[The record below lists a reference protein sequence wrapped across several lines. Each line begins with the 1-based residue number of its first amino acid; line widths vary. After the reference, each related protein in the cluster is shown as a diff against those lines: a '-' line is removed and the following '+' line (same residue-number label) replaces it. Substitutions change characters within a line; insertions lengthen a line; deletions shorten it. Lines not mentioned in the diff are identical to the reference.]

1 MMQLPVGVEAA
12 ISRVLP
18 SEDVLDRPEFDCVEF
33 INRNFPDEQS
43 LADIE
48 PFVSRLNGRMKE
60 LDENLSQ
67 ASQEQ
72 SLAAYQALADLKEAQ
87 QAVSQLY
94 TKIHDIRGKAE
105 QSEVMVQEICRDIK
119 QLDYAKRHL
128 QTTITALKRL
138 HMLVTAVD
146 QLEYMASQRLYKE
159 AASLLEAVNSLFT
172 HFEGFA
178 KVGKIME
185 LQRTVNAIRAD
196 LEKQIFGDF
205 QVIGPLATLDS
216 IAKDEAEMKHMF
228 ANLSTACLIVSALG
242 KDTRKKL
249 VHAFCADQLAPYEK
263 EFGTKGGASGSLA
276 NMDARFAWFFQLVS
290 AIEGRMEAI
299 FPTHWQMGRRLCIY
313 FCERTRVHLLNQLGA
328 VSSDE
333 LDVTSLLKALQKALL
348 FEREIVQR
356 YEGDLSDDKAEL
368 NDKGQVIDPTS
379 AEGIKRR
386 LLRQKRLA
394 EQKAIADEL
403 KKKSKLEGEMGV
415 AITAEETLP
424 SLHGMLSKTF
434 DPYMTAYV
442 ALERK
447 NMETMLHEVMGAE
460 IVDRNGALPVFS
472 SSVNMFAYI
481 RNSVKRC
488 TALTVGQT
496 FFDLHVEFKHTLG
509 MYSNRLVA
517 KLPPFVS
524 IETPA
529 AAAQATKWRLAD
541 KQEEELCFVINTAEY
556 CAETLPSLEDAIRGK
571 IDPAFTDAIELSKEI
586 DTYHDVGAS
595 AMKCIVLGID
605 NVIEDEWANMQ
616 RVNWGAFESVG
627 DESAYVLA
635 IADKLRPYVPTLRS
649 MLSSLYF
656 TNFCDKFASSVVP
669 KVLQSILKCKRI
681 NPVATQQLLLD
692 VYALKTLFLNLPVM
706 GKEAEVGASA
716 SMVPA
721 RYTKFVTNE
730 MAHVEAVLKLI
741 GTPNE
746 MLVESFKIMW
756 PDGTSENFQSILSMK
771 GLKRQEQLPLLEAL
785 GLQQRKATGG
795 KQIIEDKMSDMTE
808 SLKSNMQKM
817 AKASNPFN
825 YINTSNN

>member
-1 MMQLPVGVEAA
+1 MHLPQGVEAA

-18 SEDVLDRPEFDCVEF
+18 SDDVLDRPEFDCVEF

-60 LDENLSQ
+60 LDENLSH

-87 QAVSQLY
+87 QAVTQLY

-146 QLEYMASQRLYKE
+146 QLEYMTSQRLYKE

-172 HFEGFA
+172 HFEGFT
-178 KVGKIME
+178 KVGKILD

-205 QVIGPLATLDS
+205 QVVGPLATLDS
-216 IAKDEAEMKHMF
+216 IAKDDDEMQRMF
-228 ANLSTACLIVSALG
+228 ANLATACLIVSALG
-242 KDTRKKL
+242 NDTRKKL
-249 VHAFCADQLAPYEK
+249 VHTWCVDQLAPYEK
-263 EFGTKGGASGSLA
+263 QFGGSAASSLA
-276 NMDARFAWFFQLVS
+276 DMDARFAWFFQLVS
-290 AIEGRMEAI
+290 TIEGRMEAI
-299 FPTHWQMGRRLCIY
+299 FPTHWQMGRRLCLF
-313 FCERTRVHLLNQLGA
+313 FCDRTRTHLLGHLGA
-328 VSSDE
+328 VASDE

-348 FEREIVQR
+348 FEREIVTR
-356 YEGDLSDDKAEL
+356 YEGHGPDDGRSEL
-368 NDKGQVIDPTS
+368 NDKGQVIDPAS

-394 EQKAIADEL
+394 EHKAIADEL
-403 KKKSKLEGEMGV
+403 SKKRMMEGEMGV
-415 AITAEETLP
+415 VHEPEDPLP
-424 SLHGMLSKTF
+424 SLSGILSRTF
-434 DPYMTAYV
+434 DPFMTAYV

-447 NMETMLHEVMGAE
+447 NMESMVNDVMASE

-496 FFDLHVEFKHTLG
+496 FFDLQLEFKYCLG
-509 MYSNRLVA
+509 LYANRLVA
-517 KLPPFVS
+517 KLPGFITDS
-524 IETPA
+524 NTPPTHA
-529 AAAQATKWRLAD
+529 AAAKWRLAD

-556 CAETLPSLEDAIRGK
+556 CADTLPSLEDVIRLK
-571 IDPAFTDAIELSKEI
+571 IDKAFTDAIELSKEI
-586 DTYHDVGAS
+586 DTYHDVAAA
-595 AMKCIVLGID
+595 AMKCIVLGIENILD
-605 NVIEDEWANMQ
+605 DDWATMQ
-616 RVNWGAFESVG
+616 RVNWGTVETVG

-656 TNFCDKFASSVVP
+656 TNFCDKFAASVVP
-669 KVLQSILKCKRI
+669 KVLQSIVKCKRV
-681 NPVATQQLLLD
+681 NHVGTQQLLLD

-706 GKEAEVGASA
+706 GKEGEVQIVRDTVS
-716 SMVPA
+716 
-721 RYTKFVTNE
+721 K
-730 MAHVEAVLKLI
+730 AHEIERSSWTEECL
-741 GTPNE
+741 G
-746 MLVESFKIMW
+746 W
-756 PDGTSENFQSILSMK
+756 CDDGTCAVHQVC
-771 GLKRQEQLPLLEAL
+771 
-785 GLQQRKATGG
+785 QQRNGARRSRA
-795 KQIIEDKMSDMTE
+795 QVDWHAE
-808 SLKSNMQKM
+808 
-817 AKASNPFN
+817 
-825 YINTSNN
+825 

>member
-1 MMQLPVGVEAA
+1 MMQLPHGVEAA

-18 SEDVLDRPEFDCVEF
+18 SDDVLDRPEFDCVDF

-60 LDENLSQ
+60 LDENLSH

-87 QAVSQLY
+87 QAVTQLY

-172 HFEGFA
+172 HFEGFT

-185 LQRTVNAIRAD
+185 LQRAVNAIRAD

-205 QVIGPLATLDS
+205 QIVGPLATLDS
-216 IAKDEAEMKHMF
+216 IAKDEGEMQRLF
-228 ANLSTACLIVSALG
+228 ANLATACLIVSALG
-242 KDTRKKL
+242 KATRKK
-249 VHAFCADQLAPYEK
+249 FIQTCTTSP
-263 EFGTKGGASGSLA
+263 SGSLA
-276 NMDARFAWFFQLVS
+276 NMDSRFTWFFQLVG
-290 AIEGRMEAI
+290 AIEPRMEAI

-313 FCERTRVHLLNQLGA
+313 FCDRTRTHLLAQLGA
-328 VSSDE
+328 VASDE
-333 LDVTSLLKALQKALL
+333 LDVTSLLKALQKALM

-356 YEGDLSDDKAEL
+356 YEGGATDDDKPDL
-368 NDKGQVIDPTS
+368 NDKGQVIDPAS

-394 EQKAIADEL
+394 EQKAIAEEL
-403 KKKSKLEGEMGV
+403 KKKRTMEGEMG
-415 AITAEETLP
+415 E
-424 SLHGMLSKTF
+424 SM
-434 DPYMTAYV
+434 M
-442 ALERK
+442 
-447 NMETMLHEVMGAE
+447 HEVMASE
-460 IVDRNGALPVFS
+460 IVDRNGALPVLS
-472 SSVNMFAYI
+472 SSVHMFAYI

-488 TALTVGQT
+488 TALTIGQT
-496 FFDLHVEFKHTLG
+496 FFDLHLEFKYCLG
-509 MYSNRLVA
+509 LYASRLLA
-517 KLPPFVS
+517 KLPGFVS
-524 IETPA
+524 AGDSPA
-529 AAAQATKWRLAD
+529 TQTQAAKWRLGD

-556 CAETLPSLEDAIRGK
+556 CAETLPSLEDAIRAK
-571 IDPAFTDAIELSKEI
+571 VDKAFAEAIDLSKEI
-586 DTYHDVGAS
+586 DTYHDVGAA

-605 NVIEDEWANMQ
+605 NVLDDEWTNMQ
-616 RVNWGAFESVG
+616 KINWSAVETVG
-627 DESAYVLA
+627 DESTYVLA

-656 TNFCDKFASSVVP
+656 TNFCDKFAASVVP
-669 KVLQSILKCKRI
+669 KVLQSIIKCKRV
-681 NPVATQQLLLD
+681 NQVGTQQLLLD

-706 GKEAEVGASA
+706 GKEGEVGAPV
-716 SMVPA
+716 VPA

-730 MAHVEAVLKLI
+730 IAHVEAVLKLI
-741 GTPNE
+741 GTPND

-756 PDGTSENFQSILSMK
+756 PDGTAENFQSILNMK
-771 GLKRQEQLPLLEAL
+771 GLKRQEQLALLEAL
-785 GLQQRKATGG
+785 GLQQRKTPAAAKLIEG
-795 KQIIEDKMSDMTE
+795 KMTDMTE

-825 YINTSNN
+825 YINTNN

>member
-1 MMQLPVGVEAA
+1 MMQLPKGVEAA

-18 SEDVLDRPEFDCVEF
+18 SDDVLDRPEFDSVDF

-48 PFVSRLNGRMKE
+48 PFVSRLSNRMKE
-60 LDENLSQ
+60 LDENLSH

-72 SLAAYQALADLKEAQ
+72 SLAAYQAMADLKEAQ

-94 TKIHDIRGKAE
+94 KKIHDIRGKAE

-172 HFEGFA
+172 HFEGFS

-185 LQRTVNAIRAD
+185 LQKTVNAIRAD
-196 LEKQIFGDF
+196 LEKQIFNDF
-205 QVIGPLATLDS
+205 QVVGPLATLDS
-216 IAKDEAEMKHMF
+216 IAKDETEMQHLF
-228 ANLSTACLIVSALG
+228 ANLASACLVISALG
-242 KDTRKKL
+242 KESRKKL
-249 VHAFCADQLAPYEK
+249 VNSWCSDQLVPYEK
-263 EFGTKGGASGSLA
+263 EFASKSSPSAALS

-290 AIEGRMEAI
+290 TIESRMEAI
-299 FPTHWQMGRRLCIY
+299 FPTHWQMGRRLCIF
-313 FCERTRVHLLNQLGA
+313 FCERTRTHMLAQLGA

-356 YEGDLSDDKAEL
+356 YEGELIDESRPDL

-394 EQKAIADEL
+394 EQKAIAEEL
-403 KKKSKLEGEMGV
+403 KKKTAMEGEMGV
-415 AITAEETLP
+415 PHEPEERIP
-424 SLHGMLSKTF
+424 SLQGMLSRTF
-434 DPYMTAYV
+434 DPFMTAYV

-447 NMETMLHEVMGAE
+447 NMENMLTEVMAQE

-488 TALTVGQT
+488 TALTIGQT
-496 FFDLHVEFKHTLG
+496 FFDLHLEFKNCLG
-509 MYSNRLVA
+509 LYASRLIA
-517 KLPPFVS
+517 KLPPFATAEAPSSVS
-524 IETPA
+524 M
-529 AAAQATKWRLAD
+529 KWRLAD
-541 KQEEELCFVINTAEY
+541 KQEDELCFVINTAEY
-556 CAETLPSLEDAIRGK
+556 CADTLPSLEDAIRAK
-571 IDPAFTDAIELSKEI
+571 IDKAFAEAIELSKEI
-586 DTYHDVGAS
+586 DTYHDVAAS
-595 AMKCIVLGID
+595 AMKCIVVGLD
-605 NVIEDEWANMQ
+605 NLVDDEWTNMQ
-616 RVNWGAFESVG
+616 RINWGAVETVG
-627 DESAYVLA
+627 DESPYVLA
-635 IADKLRPYVPTLRS
+635 IADKLRPYVPTLRT

-656 TNFCDKFASSVVP
+656 TNFCDKFAAAVVP
-669 KVLQSILKCKRI
+669 KVLLSIMKCKRI
-681 NPVATQQLLLD
+681 TQVGAQQLLLD
-692 VYALKTLFLNLPVM
+692 VYALKTLFLNLPIM
-706 GKEAEVGASA
+706 GKEGEVG
-716 SMVPA
+716 MVVPV

-741 GTPNE
+741 GSPTE

-756 PDGTSENFQSILSMK
+756 PEGTAENFQNILNLK
-771 GLKRQEQLPLLEAL
+771 G
-785 GLQQRKATGG
+785 
-795 KQIIEDKMSDMTE
+795 
-808 SLKSNMQKM
+808 
-817 AKASNPFN
+817 
-825 YINTSNN
+825 

>member
-1 MMQLPVGVEAA
+1 MMQLPHGVEAA

-18 SEDVLDRPEFDCVEF
+18 SDDVLDRPEFDCVDF

-60 LDENLSQ
+60 LDENLSH

-87 QAVSQLY
+87 QAVTQLY

-172 HFEGFA
+172 HFEGFT

-185 LQRTVNAIRAD
+185 LQRAVNAIRAD

-205 QVIGPLATLDS
+205 QIVGPLATLDS
-216 IAKDEAEMKHMF
+216 IAKDEGEMQRLF
-228 ANLSTACLIVSALG
+228 ANLATACLIVSALG
-242 KDTRKKL
+242 KATRKK
-249 VHAFCADQLAPYEK
+249 FIQTWCADQLAPYEK
-263 EFGTKGGASGSLA
+263 EFGSMTSPSGSLA
-276 NMDARFAWFFQLVS
+276 NMDSRFTWFFQLVG
-290 AIEGRMEAI
+290 AIEPRMEAI

-313 FCERTRVHLLNQLGA
+313 FCDRTRTHLLAQLGA
-328 VSSDE
+328 VASDE
-333 LDVTSLLKALQKALL
+333 LDVTSLLKALQKALM

-356 YEGDLSDDKAEL
+356 YEGGATDDDKPDL
-368 NDKGQVIDPTS
+368 NDKGQVIDPAS

-394 EQKAIADEL
+394 EQNAIAEEL
-403 KKKSKLEGEMGV
+403 KKKRTMEGEMGV
-415 AITAEETLP
+415 AHEPEEVLP
-424 SLHGMLSKTF
+424 SLNGMLSKSF
-434 DPYMTAYV
+434 DPFMTAYV

-447 NMETMLHEVMGAE
+447 NMESMMHEVMASE
-460 IVDRNGALPVFS
+460 IVDRNGALPVLS
-472 SSVNMFAYI
+472 SSVHMFAYI

-488 TALTVGQT
+488 TALTIGQT
-496 FFDLHVEFKHTLG
+496 FFDLHLEFKYCLG
-509 MYSNRLVA
+509 LYASRLLA
-517 KLPPFVS
+517 KLPGFVS
-524 IETPA
+524 AGDSPA
-529 AAAQATKWRLAD
+529 TQTQAAKWRLGD

-556 CAETLPSLEDAIRGK
+556 CAETLPSLEDAIRAK
-571 IDPAFTDAIELSKEI
+571 VDKAFAEAIDLSKEI
-586 DTYHDVGAS
+586 DTYHDVGAA

-605 NVIEDEWANMQ
+605 NVLDDEWTNMQ
-616 RVNWGAFESVG
+616 KINWSAVETVG
-627 DESAYVLA
+627 DESTYVLA

-656 TNFCDKFASSVVP
+656 TNFCDKFAASVVP
-669 KVLQSILKCKRI
+669 KVLQSIIKCKRV
-681 NPVATQQLLLD
+681 NQVGTQQLLLD

-706 GKEAEVGASA
+706 GKEGEVGAPV
-716 SMVPA
+716 VPA

-730 MAHVEAVLKLI
+730 IAHVEAVLKLI
-741 GTPNE
+741 GTPND

-756 PDGTSENFQSILSMK
+756 PDGTAENFQSILNMK
-771 GLKRQEQLPLLEAL
+771 GLKRQEQLALLEAL
-785 GLQQRKATGG
+785 GLQQRKTPAAAKLIEG
-795 KQIIEDKMSDMTE
+795 KMTDMTE

-825 YINTSNN
+825 YINTNN